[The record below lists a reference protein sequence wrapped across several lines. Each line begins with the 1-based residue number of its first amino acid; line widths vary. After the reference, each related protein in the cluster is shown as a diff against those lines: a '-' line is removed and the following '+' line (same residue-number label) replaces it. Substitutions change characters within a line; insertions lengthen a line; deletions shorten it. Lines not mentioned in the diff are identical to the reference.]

1 MSDIYLNPRQFS
13 KQLSKRSGVRV
24 NVKLI
29 NVFSYIQKRYSKMAH
44 SSTEIY
50 FNKKY
55 NYYSRRFSSFYD
67 ILNSFYIL
75 AYVSKAEKLFI
86 NMLQITM
93 SNMHKKGFRPKHFF
107 YFLDAVANNMNILKK
122 TFNAF
127 RFIITG
133 KLGGGTGRTKTL
145 SLGFGDL
152 PSQTLKIN
160 FRYAFGDLHSKYG
173 AYGLRL
179 FT

>member
-1 MSDIYLNPRQFS
+1 
-13 KQLSKRSGVRV
+13 VRV
-24 NVKLI
+24 IVNLV
-29 NVFSYIQKRYSKMAH
+29 NVFSYIQQRYAGKAH
-44 SSTEIY
+44 FSTDIF

-55 NYYSRRFSSFYD
+55 NYYSRRFTSFYD
-67 ILNSFYIL
+67 ILSAFYIVMH
-75 AYVSKAEKLFI
+75 VSKAEKLFI
-86 NMLQITM
+86 SMLQHAM

-107 YFLDAVANNMNILKK
+107 YFLNAVANNMKGLKS

-127 RFIITG
+127 RFVITG

-152 PSQTLKIN
+152 PRQTLKIN
-160 FRYAFGDLHSKYG
+160 LRYAFGDLHSKYG

-179 FT
+179 FI